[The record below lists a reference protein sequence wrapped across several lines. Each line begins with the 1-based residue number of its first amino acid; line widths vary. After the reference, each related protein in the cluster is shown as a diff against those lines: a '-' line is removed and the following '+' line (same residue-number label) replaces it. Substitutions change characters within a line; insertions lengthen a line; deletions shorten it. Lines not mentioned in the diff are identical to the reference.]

1 MRLGQGLRQSC
12 PLLWRRTWLYEKPCE
27 QNFLTLHCRDLKGSL
42 LFRKINER
50 KVPSP
55 MSAFHKEWSNS
66 EKEVSGLSAQM
77 VAYKD
82 VV

>member
-1 MRLGQGLRQSC
+1 
-12 PLLWRRTWLYEKPCE
+12 
-27 QNFLTLHCRDLKGSL
+27 LTLHCRDLKGSL